1 MPQVPIVAI
10 VGRPNVGKST
20 LFNRLVQRR
29 HAIVD
34 EKEGITRDRIYEKV
48 DWAGKQFTLVD
59 TGGYIP
65 EEADVIDAAVRQQV
79 EFAIAE
85 ASLVLFV
92 VNGKDGIVVT
102 DEVIAKLVRQ
112 SEKPVIVLANKIDNN
127 EMEPLTADFFRL
139 GMETVLSISA
149 LGGRKIGDLLDE
161 VVKQLGQIPNQQDEK
176 NGIRVA
182 IVGCPN
188 VGKSSIT
195 NRLLGREKS
204 IVTEIPGT
212 TRDAIDTELRYYGKR
227 FILVDTA
234 GLRKKSKVSEDI
246 EFYSTIRTRRA
257 LEQSNV
263 VVVVTDAKEGFR
275 KQDQQIAEQV
285 INAGKGLVV
294 VVNKWDLIEK
304 ETHTLNETSE
314 EIRRRSPALR
324 DYPILFVSA
333 LTKQRISSLMG
344 ECQKVFDIWSTDH
357 ATSRINA
364 VLKSATDQN
373 SPPAVKGKHIRL
385 KYGTQT
391 GVAPPRITLF
401 SNFPDLVPASY
412 RNYLENQFR
421 LGLNLSGTPLRLQLK
436 RS

>member
-1 MPQVPIVAI
+1 MSHLPTVVI

-34 EKEGITRDRIYEKV
+34 EQEGITRDRIYEKV

-65 EEADVIDAAVRQQV
+65 EEADVIDTAIREQV

-92 VNGKDGIVVT
+92 VDGKDGIVAT
-102 DEVIAKLVRQ
+102 DEVMARLVRQ
-112 SEKPVIVLANKIDNN
+112 SDKSVIVLVNKIDNN
-127 EMEPLTADFFRL
+127 DMEALTADFFRL
-139 GMETVLSISA
+139 GMQTVLSVSA

-161 VVKQLGQIPNQQDEK
+161 VVMQLGQIPSQQDEED
-176 NGIRVA
+176 GIRFA

-212 TRDAIDTELRYYGKR
+212 TRDAIDTELRYHGKR

-234 GLRKKSKVSEDI
+234 GLRKKSKIREDI

-257 LEQSNV
+257 LEQSDV
-263 VVVVTDAKEGFR
+263 VAVVTDAKEGFR
-275 KQDQQIAEQV
+275 KQDQQIVEQV
-285 INAGKGLVV
+285 INAGKGLMV

-304 ETHTLNETSE
+304 ETHTLNEMVE
-314 EIRRRSPALR
+314 EIRHRSPALR

-344 ECQKVFDIWSTDH
+344 ECQKVFDVWSANH
-357 ATSRINA
+357 VTSRINA
-364 VLKSATDQN
+364 VLKSATDQS

-391 GVAPPRITLF
+391 GVSPPRITLF
-401 SNFPDLVPASY
+401 CNFPDLIPASY

-421 LGLNLSGTPLRLQLK
+421 VGLNLCGSPLRLQFK

>member
-1 MPQVPIVAI
+1 MSPIPTVAI
-10 VGRPNVGKST
+10 IGRPNVGKST

-34 EKEGITRDRIYEKV
+34 EQEGITRDRIYEKV
-48 DWAGKQFTLVD
+48 DWSGKQFTLVD

-65 EEADVIDAAVRQQV
+65 EEADVIDAAVREQV
-79 EFAIAE
+79 GFAITE
-85 ASLVLFV
+85 ASLILFV
-92 VNGKDGIVVT
+92 VDGRDGIVAS
-102 DEVIAKLVRQ
+102 DEVLSGLVRQ
-112 SEKPVIVLANKIDNN
+112 SEKPVIVLVNKIDNN
-127 EMEPLTADFFRL
+127 EMESLTADFFRL
-139 GMETVLSISA
+139 GMETVLSVSA

-161 VVKQLGQIPNQQDEK
+161 VVQRLGQIPEQQNEEEAV
-176 NGIRVA
+176 RVA

-212 TRDAIDTELRYYGKR
+212 TRDAVDSEVRYHGKK

-234 GLRKKSKVSEDI
+234 GLRKKSKISDDV
-246 EFYSTIRTRRA
+246 EFYSTIRTQRA
-257 LEQSNV
+257 LEKSDV
-263 VVVVTDAKEGFR
+263 VAVVTDAQEGFR
-275 KQDQQIAEQV
+275 KQDQQIVEQV
-285 INAGKGLVV
+285 IETGKGLLL

-304 ETHTLNETSE
+304 ETHTLNETAVE
-314 EIRRRSPALR
+314 MRHRSPALK
-324 DYPILFVSA
+324 DFPILFVSA
-333 LTKQRISSLMG
+333 LTKQRVSSFLG
-344 ECQKVFDIWSTDH
+344 ECQKVFDVWSAEH
-357 ATSRINA
+357 PTSRINA
-364 VLKSATDQN
+364 VLKNATERN

-391 GVAPPRITLF
+391 GSRPPRLSLF
-401 SNFPDLVPASY
+401 CNFPDLIPAAY

-421 LGLNLSGTPLRLQLK
+421 AGLDLHGTPLKLQFK